1 MLDLESAIK
10 HAEEVAEKN
19 EKKAKSYPRPNKN
32 VKGSGRK
39 YNDCIE
45 CAEEHRQLAEWL
57 KELKQLREQE
67 PCDDVCEWF
76 EQYVDIATDIVKL
89 RFSDGTVK
97 RAKRGLYMRD
107 IEKSIRK
114 MLIDQIANE
123 KKQEPKW
130 IPVSER
136 LPESCG
142 MYIVTRKI
150 YDCPDTEPIIMSD
163 ESWFDGQNTW
173 HNDNRIN
180 HKRGYLSDVIAWMPL
195 PEPYK
200 QEVEE

>member
-1 MLDLESAIK
+1 MNSAEKGAVLHCLKSMID
-10 HAEEVAEKN
+10 EEVCEECPLYGMTGTDHCEK
-19 EKKAKSYPRPNKN
+19 
-32 VKGSGRK
+32 
-39 YNDCIE
+39 DCIRLVINALE
-45 CAEEHRQLAEWL
+45 
-57 KELKQLREQE
+57 KE

-76 EQYVDIATDIVKL
+76 EQYVDIATDIVEL